1 MNPTDKRP
9 LGKSGVMVTQLGFGG
24 APLGEIYTRLS
35 EEQALAT
42 VDAAHSEGVTLF
54 DTSPFYGYGLSE
66 HRFGAVLR
74 RKPRDSFVLS
84 TKVGRVFEAPG
95 SEEIDRGQWAG
106 TLEFKPVFDYSYDG
120 AMRSFE
126 QSMMRMGISRI
137 DVLLIHDVDI
147 WTHGSREAYELRMEE
162 ALNGAYKALYALRE
176 QGVVKAI
183 GVGVNEVESCERFAR
198 RGDFDCFLLAGRY
211 TLLEQV
217 ALDSFLPLCEA
228 QNIGIMLGG
237 PYNSGILATG
247 AVPGAKY
254 NYKPAPPEIMDR
266 VSRIEAVCKRH
277 GVPLAAAA
285 IQFPLA
291 HPVVASMIPGAISPE
306 EVKRNKDLIA
316 QPIPADLWAELKHE
330 KLIDE
335 RAPVPA

>member
-1 MNPTDKRP
+1 
-9 LGKSGVMVTQLGFGG
+9 
-24 APLGEIYTRLS
+24 
-35 EEQALAT
+35 
-42 VDAAHSEGVTLF
+42 
-54 DTSPFYGYGLSE
+54 
-66 HRFGAVLR
+66 
-74 RKPRDSFVLS
+74 
-84 TKVGRVFEAPG
+84 
-95 SEEIDRGQWAG
+95 
-106 TLEFKPVFDYSYDG
+106 
-120 AMRSFE
+120 
-126 QSMMRMGISRI
+126 

-266 VSRIEAVCKRH
+266 VSRIEAV
-277 GVPLAAAA
+277 
-285 IQFPLA
+285 
-291 HPVVASMIPGAISPE
+291 
-306 EVKRNKDLIA
+306 
-316 QPIPADLWAELKHE
+316 
-330 KLIDE
+330 
-335 RAPVPA
+335 